1 MSRTLLAFHAHPDDE
16 ALLTSGTMAR
26 AAAEG
31 HRVILVVATDGELG
45 LASSAYAADGGLAT
59 RRMAEL
65 ERSARALGVARV
77 VHLGYADSGLG
88 PEVAPDPPGRTR
100 FVRAETEEAAT
111 KLAALLREEHVD
123 VLLGYDA
130 SGGYGHPDHVK
141 VHHVARRAASLAGTP
156 LLLEATVPRD
166 TIRAAIRLVGRVYR
180 FPPEFDP
187 TSFDRAFSA
196 RRDITHRITV
206 RRHIA
211 AKRASMRA
219 HASQASAD
227 GGADR
232 TLAAFLRIP
241 RPLYD
246 LVFGREWFVDATP
259 AIRPGAAVGRPGGIR
274 RDVFEGLR

>member
-1 MSRTLLAFHAHPDDE
+1 MPRTLLAFHAHPDDE

-45 LASSAYAADGGLAT
+45 LAAQEYAADGGLAT
-59 RRMAEL
+59 RRRAEL
-65 ERSARALGVARV
+65 DASARALGVARV

-100 FVRAETEEAAT
+100 FVRADTDEAAT

-123 VLLGYDA
+123 VLLGYDPN
-130 SGGYGHPDHVK
+130 GGYGHPDHVK
-141 VHHVARRAASLAGTP
+141 VHHVARRAAQLAGTP

-166 TIRAAIRLVGRVYR
+166 TIRKAIRLAAKVYR
-180 FPPEFDP
+180 FPPDFDA
-187 TSFDRAFSA
+187 SAFDRAFSA
-196 RRDITHRITV
+196 RRDITHRINV

-259 AIRPGAAVGRPGGIR
+259 HLGSEPSVTRPHGIR
-274 RDVFEGLR
+274 RDVFEGLP

>member
-1 MSRTLLAFHAHPDDE
+1 MSHTLLAFHAHPDDE

-26 AAAEG
+26 AAAQG

-45 LASSAYAADGGLAT
+45 LASQEYASGGLAA
-59 RRMAEL
+59 RRRLEL
-65 ERSARALGVARV
+65 EASARALGVARV
-77 VHLGYADSGLG
+77 EQLGYADSGLG
-88 PEVAPDPPGRTR
+88 PELQPDPPGRTR
-100 FVRAETEEAAT
+100 FVRADPEEAARR
-111 KLAALLREEHVD
+111 LAAILEEEQVD

-130 SGGYGHPDHVK
+130 NGGYGHPDHK
-141 VHHVARRAASLAGTP
+141 RVHEVARRAAELAGTP
-156 LLLEATVPRD
+156 SLLEATVPRD
-166 TIRAAIRLVGRVYR
+166 TITRALDLAAKVYR
-180 FPPEFDP
+180 FPPEFDRAG
-187 TSFDRAFSA
+187 FDRAFSA
-196 RRDITHRITV
+196 RSEITHRISV

-259 AIRPGAAVGRPGGIR
+259 HLAGRAPVSRPGGIR
-274 RDVFEGLR
+274 HDVFAGLS

>member
-1 MSRTLLAFHAHPDDE
+1 MSTLLAFHAHPDDE

-45 LASSAYAADGGLAT
+45 LASRDYAAGGLDA
-59 RRMAEL
+59 RRRQEL
-65 ERSARALGVARV
+65 ETSARALGVARV
-77 VHLGYADSGLG
+77 EHLGYADSGLG
-88 PEVAPDPPGRTR
+88 PEIEPDPPGRTR
-100 FVRAETEEAAT
+100 FVRADTEEAARR
-111 KLAALLREEHVD
+111 LADILEQEHVD

-130 SGGYGHPDHVK
+130 NGGYGHPDHKK
-141 VHHVARRAASLAGTP
+141 VHAVARRAAEIAGTP
-156 LLLEATVPRD
+156 RLLEATVPRD
-166 TIRAAIRLVGRVYR
+166 TICRALDLAAKVYR
-180 FPPEFDP
+180 FPPEFDRA
-187 TSFDRAFSA
+187 SFDRAFSA
-196 RRDITHRITV
+196 RRDITHRISV

-246 LVFGREWFVDATP
+246 LVFGREWYVDATP
-259 AIRPGAAVGRPGGIR
+259 HLRERDPGSEPSGIR
-274 RDVFEGLR
+274 TSVFAGLT